1 MQNGTFVMTIPKAPY
16 RCPPGPYERACL
28 VADYLKTYR
37 GGSRVI
43 VLDENATI
51 QAERE
56 TFTHAFGVTH
66 AGVIRYEA
74 GVTGIQI
81 DPVSRRVSYLDAVG
95 NPQVIDAQAV
105 NPIPPHRATG
115 SSAGGWLAA
124 AGLNNSADGR
134 WCVVDVLS
142 YESTAQP
149 GIHVIGDASSCGLP
163 KAGHVANQEAKI
175 CADAIVRLLAG
186 QQPDPAPVANSAC
199 YSPITAGTASW
210 LTAVYQYDGANR
222 KMVLAAN
229 GGNTVGAT
237 AIESA
242 SVSSGNFRQMTTWF
256 NTLMG
261 DSFG

>member
-1 MQNGTFVMTIPKAPY
+1 MDRLDRRQGLSSEQVAQRVRDGLSNADEGIKTKTEKQIILENTFTFFNILNFVLALFVLLVGSFKNLLFLGVIFSNIIIGSFQGIRAKRTIDKLSLISAPKASVLRDGKLQTIPVS
-16 RCPPGPYERACL
+16 G
-28 VADYLKTYR
+28 
-37 GGSRVI
+37 I
-43 VLDENATI
+43 VMN
-51 QAERE
+51 
-56 TFTHAFGVTH
+56 
-66 AGVIRYEA
+66 
-74 GVTGIQI
+74 
-81 DPVSRRVSYLDAVG
+81 
-95 NPQVIDAQAV
+95 
-105 NPIPPHRATG
+105 
-115 SSAGGWLAA
+115 
-124 AGLNNSADGR
+124 
-134 WCVVDVLS
+134 DVLHL
-142 YESTAQP
+142 STGQ
-149 GIHVIGDASSCGLP
+149 
-163 KAGHVANQEAKI
+163 QI
-175 CADAIVRLLAG
+175 CADAIVRLLGG